1 MNCRLNQ
8 QIQFIVE
15 IDKLKGILR
24 QTRLTDDS
32 RQENSA
38 EHSWHL
44 ALMAIILAEYAPPQ
58 VDLGRAI
65 TMVLLH
71 DLVEIDAGDTFCYDV
86 QGNQDKAVREEKA
99 ATRIFGML
107 PEDQGQSLREIWDEF
122 EAVTTPT
129 ARFAVALDRL
139 QPLLLNQQNHGGT
152 WQLHDI
158 TEPQVM
164 QRMEPVQEGTPQL
177 WGLVEQIVAD
187 CIKAG
192 YLQNARSLSTESQ
205 VD

>member
-1 MNCRLNQ
+1 MNCRLSQ
-8 QIQFIVE
+8 QIQFIIE

-24 QTRLTDDS
+24 QTRLIDDS
-32 RQENSA
+32 RPENSA

-44 ALMAIILAEYAPPQ
+44 ALMAIILAEYAPSQ

-65 TMVLLH
+65 IMVLLH

-86 QGNQDKAVREEKA
+86 QGNQDKAIREEKA

-107 PEDQGQSLREIWDEF
+107 PEDQGQSLREIWAEF
-122 EAVTTPT
+122 EAAATPT

-139 QPLLLNQQNHGGT
+139 QPLLLNQQNQGGT
-152 WQLHDI
+152 WQLHGI
-158 TEPQVM
+158 TQDQVM
-164 QRMEPVQEGTPQL
+164 QRMAPVQDGTPQL
-177 WGLVEQIVAD
+177 WALVEQIVAD

-192 YLQNARSLSTESQ
+192 YLQKARSLSTNTQ

>member
-1 MNCRLNQ
+1 MNCQLSQ
-8 QIQFIVE
+8 QIQFILE

-24 QTRLTDDS
+24 QTRLIDDS
-32 RQENSA
+32 RPENSA

-44 ALMAIILAEYAPPQ
+44 ALMAIILAEYAPSQ

-65 TMVLLH
+65 IMVLLH

-86 QGNQDKAVREEKA
+86 QGNQDKAIREEKA

-107 PEDQGQSLREIWDEF
+107 PEDQGQSLREIWAEF
-122 EAVTTPT
+122 EAAATPT
-129 ARFAVALDRL
+129 AQFAVALDRL
-139 QPLLLNQQNHGGT
+139 QPLLLNQQNQGGT
-152 WQLHDI
+152 WQLYGI
-158 TEPQVM
+158 TQDQVM
-164 QRMEPVQEGTPQL
+164 QRMTPVQDGTPQL
-177 WGLVEQIVAD
+177 WALVEQIVAD

-192 YLQNARSLSTESQ
+192 YLQKARSLSTNTQ

>member
-1 MNCRLNQ
+1 MHCRLSQ
-8 QIQFIVE
+8 QIQFIIE

-71 DLVEIDAGDTFCYDV
+71 DLDEIDAGDTFCYDV
-86 QGNQDKAVREEKA
+86 QGNQDKPVREEKA

-122 EAVTTPT
+122 EAVATPT

-139 QPLLLNQQNHGGT
+139 QPLLLNYQNQGGT
-152 WQLHDI
+152 WQLHGI
-158 TEPQVM
+158 TEGQVM
-164 QRMEPVQEGTPQL
+164 QRMEPLQEGTPQL
-177 WGLVEQIVAD
+177 WELVEQIVAD
-187 CIKAG
+187 CIEAG
-192 YLQNARSLSTESQ
+192 YLQNARSLSTKSQ

>member
-1 MNCRLNQ
+1 MNCRLQQ
-8 QIQFIVE
+8 QIQFIIE

-86 QGNQDKAVREEKA
+86 QGNQDKAVREKKA
-99 ATRIFGML
+99 ATRIFGLL

-122 EAVTTPT
+122 EAVATPT

-139 QPLLLNQQNHGGT
+139 QPLLQNQQNQGGT
-152 WQLHDI
+152 WQLHGI
-158 TEPQVM
+158 TERQVM
-164 QRMEPVQEGTPQL
+164 QRMAPVQEGTPQL
-177 WGLVEQIVAD
+177 WELVEQIVAD
-187 CIKAG
+187 CLKAG
-192 YLQNARSLSTESQ
+192 YLQNARSLSTKSQ